1 MNPSIEIKLIYLFTI
16 YHCYVTLF
24 IFLTKILFE
33 DCLHCIAFLNQLTL
47 LNDENKTKDEYM
59 KSWEKD
65 KMVDNKT
72 ILKI

>member
-1 MNPSIEIKLIYLFTI
+1 MNPGIEIKLIYLFTI

-47 LNDENKTKDEYM
+47 LNDENKRRIH
-59 KSWEKD
+59 EKLG
-65 KMVDNKT
+65 KGQNG
-72 ILKI
+72 